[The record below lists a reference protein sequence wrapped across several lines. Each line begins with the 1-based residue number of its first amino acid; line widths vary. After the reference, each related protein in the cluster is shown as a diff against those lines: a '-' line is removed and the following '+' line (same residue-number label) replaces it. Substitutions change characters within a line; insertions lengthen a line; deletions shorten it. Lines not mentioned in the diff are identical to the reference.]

1 MAWQIR
7 ESFLEMRKPD
17 CSQDVAVALS
27 DWSTVHV
34 VFLLAYYQEGLH
46 HMDSVK
52 LNGIPVLEELVETY
66 GRILYW
72 DEDLWHVEV
81 LVNLCA
87 EVLERPS
94 ASSHLDLHPC

>member
-1 MAWQIR
+1 MH
-7 ESFLEMRKPD
+7 KPG

-27 DWSTVHV
+27 DWSTERA
-34 VFLLAYYQEGLH
+34 VFLPACHQEELH
-46 HMDSVK
+46 RMDSVK
-52 LNGIPVLEELVETY
+52 LNDIPVLEGSVETY

-87 EVLERPS
+87 EVLERPT